1 MNQHDAARDD
11 AIPGRAAD
19 RAAERARERAA
30 EAPGAGSGAERDAG
44 RRDVPGTAST
54 AEGYRPGEGTA
65 GGEALAGVEK
75 DPREDDREE

>member
-1 MNQHDAARDD
+1 MNDHDAARDD
-11 AIPGRAAD
+11 ASRGRAAD

-75 DPREDDREE
+75 DPREDDREG

>member
-1 MNQHDAARDD
+1 MTHHHDAHDD
-11 AIPGRAAD
+11 AHDDAPRD

-30 EAPGAGSGAERDAG
+30 KAPGAGSGAERDAG

-65 GGEALAGVEK
+65 GGEALTGVEK
-75 DPREDDREE
+75 DPGDDREG